1 MTDSE
6 IESQIDRFDSAVKR
20 LEDSLVALQQESFL
34 GRLNG
39 WSPRD
44 ILAHLIGW
52 NHHVI
57 EGGRQIQLGELP
69 FYDIDPGENYSK
81 VNEAI
86 VQKIS
91 ATDRQVLIKE
101 LHSSANDLKEYLRSL
116 EPAAWAKDFG
126 VRHGGSTVT
135 IRDTVDELIE
145 DYDHHRIQV
154 EDWAMT
160 K

>member
-1 MTDSE
+1 MTDSG

-34 GRLNG
+34 ARLNG

-116 EPAAWAKDFG
+116 EPAAWAKDIG